1 MSEFFATAWGRLAA
15 SSPWELLA
23 MLLSILYLVLAAREN
38 IWCWGAAFFS
48 TLIYIV
54 LFYKAAIL
62 LESIL
67 NIFYLLMAVYGWYE
81 WRYRKS
87 DKTGR
92 AISTWSQTRHLAVIG
107 CTGCVVLLAGYLFDR
122 YTGSRLPY
130 LDAFTTCFAVVA
142 TFMVPWKILENWI
155 YWFVIDLASIYL
167 YISRGLYLTALLFCI
182 YIILIIFGYARWL
195 KEYRQARPETAN
207 V

>member
-1 MSEFFATAWGRLAA
+1 MSEFFASVWGRLAG

-54 LFYKAAIL
+54 LFYQAAIL

-92 AISTWSQTRHLAVIG
+92 AISTWSKGRHLAVIG

-167 YISRGLYLTALLFCI
+167 YISRELYLTALLFCI

-195 KEYRQARPETAN
+195 KEYRQARPETAD

>member
-1 MSEFFATAWGRLAA
+1 MIEVASSVWDRLAA
-15 SSPWELLA
+15 SSPWEWLA

-38 IWCWGAAFFS
+38 ICCWAAAFFS
-48 TLIYIV
+48 TLIYIA

-67 NIFYLLMAVYGWYE
+67 NIFYLVMAVYGWYE

-92 AISTWSQTRHLAVIG
+92 AISTWSPRRHLAVIG
-107 CTGCVVLLAGYLFDR
+107 CTGCVVLLAGFLFDR
-122 YTGSRLPY
+122 YTGSQLPY

-167 YISRGLYLTALLFCI
+167 YISRELYLTALLFCI
-182 YIILIIFGYARWL
+182 YIVLIFFGYARWQR
-195 KEYRQARPETAN
+195 EYRAARGEMTD
-207 V
+207 